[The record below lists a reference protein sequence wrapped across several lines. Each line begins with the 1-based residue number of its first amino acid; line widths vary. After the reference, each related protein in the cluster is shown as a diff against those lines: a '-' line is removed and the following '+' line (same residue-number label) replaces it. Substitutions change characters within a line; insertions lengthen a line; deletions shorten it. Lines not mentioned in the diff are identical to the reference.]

1 VSMRSRTDNPPA
13 KRGGG
18 NGPAPSVAG
27 TAAGALTLPTEK
39 RPPSFDLAHAKV
51 LLYGPPKIGKT
62 TLVAKLDPDA
72 TLFLATEQGTG
83 GVEAYVL
90 PIPDW
95 DAFLGALTA
104 LKNATDGRFTTFAVD
119 TVDLLALMC
128 RDHVMRQMGVD
139 HPSDL
144 DYGKGW
150 DAVSTEFRLRIA
162 ALSALG
168 GVWFISHAEEREV
181 KPRGRPAHTLWQ
193 PKMVKS
199 AREFLQGFVDFIF
212 FADFDHDENGA
223 ERRVLR
229 TRASDHYNAGSRTPA
244 PLPDPLPLEAHAVA
258 AALVGASL
266 ESDQGA
272 SK

>member
-1 VSMRSRTDNPPA
+1 MSMRQRASGA
-13 KRGGG
+13 GGG
-18 NGPAPSVAG
+18 NGPAPAVAG

-39 RPPSFDLAHAKV
+39 RPPSFDLGHAKV

-62 TLVAKLDPDA
+62 TLVAGLDPDA
-72 TLFLATEQGTG
+72 TLFLATEQGQG

-90 PIPDW
+90 PIMDW
-95 DAFLGALTA
+95 QAFLGALEA
-104 LKNATDGRFTTFAVD
+104 LKAATDERFTTFAVD

-128 RDHVMRQMGVD
+128 RDHVMAQMGVS

-150 DAVSTEFRLRIA
+150 DAVSTEFRLRVA

-193 PKMVKS
+193 PKMQKA

-212 FADFDHDENGA
+212 FADFDHDEDGT

-229 TRASDHYNAGSRTPA
+229 TAASDHYNAGSRTPR
-244 PLPDPLPLEAHAVA
+244 PLPDPLPLEAKAVA
-258 AALVGASL
+258 KALVDASL
-266 ESDQGA
+266 KPNQGG
-272 SK
+272 KKK